1 MIATPGSATLPF
13 DVHGS
18 GPGVVLLHAGV
29 TDRRG
34 WAPLLPV
41 LRPDHRVVAFDA
53 RGFGESSY
61 EPEPFSRATDAVAVM
76 DAADLGPAVLIGNS
90 MGGKTA
96 IDVAID
102 HPDRVTAL
110 VLIGAPISG
119 APQGEDDPPEVRALW
134 EEMKDAEEAE
144 DLDALNRLEAR
155 FWLDGVPA
163 PEGRVTGA
171 TRDLFLEM
179 NGRAL
184 AAPDPGEEDR
194 SSVAWTRL
202 EEIVVPTLFLV
213 GDLDLEEFQR
223 LGEQAASRIPGAT
236 FVGLAG
242 VAHLPVLEGDPACL
256 TAISQFVGSLGPAL
270 QTRSSTSAI
279 MNAHGNRRSSG
290 IAPGCI

>member
-194 SSVAWTRL
+194 SSVAWT
-202 EEIVVPTLFLV
+202 
-213 GDLDLEEFQR
+213 G
-223 LGEQAASRIPGAT
+223 SRRSWSRPSSSWAT
-236 FVGLAG
+236 S
-242 VAHLPVLEGDPACL
+242 
-256 TAISQFVGSLGPAL
+256 TS
-270 QTRSSTSAI
+270 RSSNGSVSRPRRGSPAP
-279 MNAHGNRRSSG
+279 RSSG
-290 IAPGCI
+290 SRALPTYRPRGRPGLPHRHLAVRRVARPRAPDPQ